1 MRTLLEVSN
10 VIVWR
15 AIIDL
20 WPMRDAQILMNVPI
34 VRTMFFFYLIEVKDR
49 VLLLFINNKMDMFS
63 LINLPL
69 DFFEYFTIL
78 SLAFFIIDF
87 MTGCH

>member
-34 VRTMFFFYLIEVKDR
+34 VRTMFFFYLIEVIDR
-49 VLLLFINNKMDMFS
+49 LLIFCL
-63 LINLPL
+63 LV
-69 DFFEYFTIL
+69 
-78 SLAFFIIDF
+78 
-87 MTGCH
+87 G